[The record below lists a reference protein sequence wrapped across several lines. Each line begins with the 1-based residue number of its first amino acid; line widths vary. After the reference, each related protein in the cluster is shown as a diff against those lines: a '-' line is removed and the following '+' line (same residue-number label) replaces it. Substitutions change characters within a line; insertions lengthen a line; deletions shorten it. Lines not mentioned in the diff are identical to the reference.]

1 MGILLETRNPAE
13 VVTLTLNRPA
23 VRNAL
28 DTDLV
33 RELTARLEVL
43 AQDPTLRLLLLRG
56 AAGTFCSG
64 ADLATMRAMAEAG
77 PDENLAEAQRLLS
90 LIERLNRFPV
100 PTVAV
105 IEGAAF
111 GGALGLIAACDL
123 ALAAAGTRFALSE
136 VRLGLIPALISP
148 YIARAMGHRQLRRYM
163 LTGELFDADQ
173 ARQMGLVHLVA
184 PTESLD
190 AILAQWVEELLKG
203 GPRAQRAA
211 KMLLLRL
218 RPTFPDEVRLADET
232 IRLIAELRAGA
243 EGREG
248 LSAFLEKR
256 RPAWRPAPPR
266 S

>member
-1 MGILLETRNPAE
+1 VGILLETRNPAE

-256 RPAWRPAPPR
+256 RPAWRPTPPR